1 MPINLEDH
9 IVVHSGIKFVPLTIA
24 KKAVEEAYENSTTID
39 SAVEEL
45 FNSFTNIQKTIEDD
59 NEDSPR
65 ES

>member
-1 MPINLEDH
+1 MINLEEH
-9 IVVHSGIKFVPLTIA
+9 VVIHSGIKFVPLTIA

-45 FNSFTNIQKTIEDD
+45 FNSFTNIQKTIEDND
-59 NEDSPR
+59 QDSTR